1 LSTLILIRHCASLGQ
16 EPAAELS
23 LSGVEAAAEL
33 AETLLSVSPDAVYS
47 SPYRRAVATVAPFAE
62 RAGLPI
68 LLDDRL
74 KERVLAERDLD
85 DWLDHV
91 RRSFDDWKHAAPGGE
106 SLAVVRDRALAALTE
121 IAAAGHRL
129 PIVAS
134 HGNLISA
141 VLRASDP
148 SFGFDQWRSLRNP
161 ELFELSFRQA
171 SLTSWRR
178 LD

>member
-1 LSTLILIRHCASLGQ
+1 LSTLILIRHCAALGQ
-16 EPAAELS
+16 EPTAELS
-23 LSGVEAAAEL
+23 PSGVEAAADL
-33 AETLLSVSPDAVYS
+33 AVTLARLSPDAVYS
-47 SPYRRAVATVAPFAE
+47 SPYRRAVATVAPYAA

-68 LLDDRL
+68 ILDARL
-74 KERVLAERDLD
+74 KECVLAERDRD

-91 RRSFDDWKHAAPGGE
+91 RRSFDDWNHAAPGGE
-106 SLAVVRDRALAALTE
+106 SLAVVRDRALSALSE

-141 VLRASDP
+141 VLRSCDAA
-148 SFGFDQWRSLRNP
+148 FGFEQWRALTNP
-161 ELFELSFRQA
+161 ELFELSFERNA
-171 SLTSWRR
+171 LTSWKR